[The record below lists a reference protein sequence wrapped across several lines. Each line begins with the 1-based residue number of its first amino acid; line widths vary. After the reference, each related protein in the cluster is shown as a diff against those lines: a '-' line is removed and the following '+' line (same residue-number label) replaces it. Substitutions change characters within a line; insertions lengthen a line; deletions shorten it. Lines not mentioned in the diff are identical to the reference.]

1 MIPGQR
7 MSTSTSVV
15 QEVQV
20 MAAHGVVL
28 QGRWWRRTHSRGAMI
43 IAHGFGEHGGTYRH
57 IAEVLG
63 PALDIDV
70 IAVNLR
76 GHGRSPGRRGFV
88 RNYGELTDDLT
99 SVVEWVAQR
108 KPDLPR
114 FLLGHS
120 NGGQVAL
127 RFAVENRSHVNA
139 LIISN
144 PALRIVLPI
153 PPHKLRL
160 GKLLQKYAPWITLT
174 SEFQADLLTRDPAI
188 QQAHRSDP
196 LRHNR
201 ISAPLFFGMVE
212 GGAMLLARA
221 GELQTPL
228 LMIVGGQDS
237 VVNPAAAREFF
248 DRVAIEDKML
258 LLYPKMLH
266 EPLNELGREQVFEDV
281 IRWLEPRLKI

>member
-7 MSTSTSVV
+7 MSTSTTVV
-15 QEVQV
+15 QDVQV
-20 MAAHGVVL
+20 KAPNGVVL
-28 QGRWWRRTHSRGAMI
+28 AGRWWRRTHSRGAMI

-127 RFAVENRSHVNA
+127 RFAVENRSHVDA

-160 GKLLQKYAPWITLT
+160 GKLLQKYAPWITLR
-174 SEFQADLLTRDPAI
+174 SDFQADLLTRDPAV

-221 GELQTPL
+221 GEVQTPL

-237 VVNPAAAREFF
+237 VVDPAAAREFF